1 MISLPVR
8 VRARAE
14 ARDSDLAPFPLCY
27 RRGSRCHEIRNS
39 GAPVKVFVKRSRHHP
54 MSVQRVRKESPPP
67 LHVDACQLP
76 RHFLGRF
83 LSLQYLAVVN

>member
-8 VRARAE
+8 VRARAD
-14 ARDSDLAPFPLCY
+14 AWDSDLAPFPLCY

-54 MSVQRVRKESPPP
+54 MFVQRVRKESLSPP
-67 LHVDACQLP
+67 AC
-76 RHFLGRF
+76 
-83 LSLQYLAVVN
+83 